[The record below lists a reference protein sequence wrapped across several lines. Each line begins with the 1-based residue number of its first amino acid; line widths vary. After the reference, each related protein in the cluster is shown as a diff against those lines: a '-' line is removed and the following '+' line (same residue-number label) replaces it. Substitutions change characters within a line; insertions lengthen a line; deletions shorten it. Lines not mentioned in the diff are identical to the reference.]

1 MNFSLNE
8 VHMTLRKAL
17 CGRGLAFGVA
27 DDFGAVGARL
37 SSGRANVGVGTVL
50 RHDNDALIALLH
62 RVETALSLNPTSA
75 SFVEP
80 LEQTLAEHLGGTPF
94 PRERACAISEQ
105 SWHQALEL
113 SQLTY
118 VPETEASRLGGAG
131 AGTND
136 ND

>member
-1 MNFSLNE
+1 MSFSLNE

-37 SSGRANVGVGTVL
+37 SSGTTADGIATIL
-50 RHDNDALIALLH
+50 ALDNDALLDLLY
-62 RVETALSLNPTSA
+62 RVETTLGA
-75 SFVEP
+75 SEGSQ
-80 LEQTLAEHLGGTPF
+80 LESELELKLADQLQGQPF
-94 PRERACAISEQ
+94 PRERACAISAE
-105 SWHQALEL
+105 SWKHALDL
-113 SQLTY
+113 SHLTY
-118 VPETEASRLGGAG
+118 VPESEESRLAGAG

>member
-1 MNFSLNE
+1 MSFSLNE

-37 SSGRANVGVGTVL
+37 SSGSTADGIAAVL
-50 RHDNDALIALLH
+50 ALDNDALVQLLH
-62 RVETALSLNPTSA
+62 RVETTLGTAGDMGLEGA
-75 SFVEP
+75 VEWA
-80 LEQTLAEHLGGTPF
+80 LAEQLQGRPF
-94 PRERACAISEQ
+94 PRDRACAISAE
-105 SWHQALEL
+105 SWQQALDL
-113 SQLTY
+113 SHLTY
-118 VPETEASRLGGAG
+118 VPESEESRLAGAG

>member
-1 MNFSLNE
+1 MSFSLNE

-37 SSGRANVGVGTVL
+37 SSGHERDGVAAVL
-50 RHDNDALIALLH
+50 AFDNDALIALLH
-62 RVETALSLNPTSA
+62 SVEAGREAAVTS
-75 SFVEP
+75 SMTGR
-80 LEQTLAEHLGGTPF
+80 LEQALAEQLSGQPF
-94 PRERACAISEQ
+94 PRDRACAISAE
-105 SWHQALEL
+105 SWQQAVTL
-113 SQLTY
+113 SHLTY

>member
-37 SSGRANVGVGTVL
+37 SAGEASDGIAAVL
-50 RHDNDALIALLH
+50 KHDNAKLVALLH
-62 RVETALSLNPTSA
+62 RVETALSRDATGR
-75 SFVEP
+75 SFLEP
-80 LEQTLAEHLGGTPF
+80 LEQSLAEHLLGAPF
-94 PRERACAISEQ
+94 PRARACAISEQ
-105 SWHQALEL
+105 SWQQALKL
-113 SQLTY
+113 SHLTY

>member
-1 MNFSLNE
+1 MSFSLNE

-37 SSGRANVGVGTVL
+37 SSGSEQDGVAAIL
-50 RHDNDALIALLH
+50 AHDNQSLIALLH
-62 RVETALSLNPTSA
+62 RVETTMASLSGDAP
-75 SFVEP
+75 FDGPVERG
-80 LEQTLAEHLGGTPF
+80 LAEHLSGRPF
-94 PRERACAISEQ
+94 PRARACAISEA
-105 SWHQALEL
+105 SWQQALDL
-113 SQLTY
+113 SHLTY

>member
-37 SSGRANVGVGTVL
+37 SSGRANDGVGTVL

-80 LEQTLAEHLGGTPF
+80 LEQTLAEHLGGIADHIIIVIYINGVCY
-94 PRERACAISEQ
+94 RGS
-105 SWHQALEL
+105 LEKW
-113 SQLTY
+113 QIW
-118 VPETEASRLGGAG
+118 VQW
-131 AGTND
+131 
-136 ND
+136 

>member
-37 SSGRANVGVGTVL
+37 SSGRANDGVGTVL

>member
-37 SSGRANVGVGTVL
+37 SSGQANDGVGTVL

-80 LEQTLAEHLGGTPF
+80 LEQTLAEHLRSTPF

>member
-1 MNFSLNE
+1 MSFSLNE

-37 SSGRANVGVGTVL
+37 SSGNTADGIAAVL
-50 RHDNDALIALLH
+50 ALDNNALVQLLH
-62 RVETALSLNPTSA
+62 RVETTLGTAGDSGLEGALECA
-75 SFVEP
+75 
-80 LEQTLAEHLGGTPF
+80 LAEQLQGRPF
-94 PRERACAISEQ
+94 PRDRACAISAK
-105 SWHQALEL
+105 SWQQALDL
-113 SQLTY
+113 SYLTY
-118 VPETEASRLGGAG
+118 VPESEESRLAGAG

>member
-1 MNFSLNE
+1 MNYSLNE

-17 CGRGLAFGVA
+17 CGRGLAFGAA

-37 SSGRANVGVGTVL
+37 SSGVERDGIAAVL
-50 RHDNDALIALLH
+50 ALENDALIALLH
-62 RVETALSLNPTSA
+62 RVET
-75 SFVEP
+75 
-80 LEQTLAEHLGGTPF
+80 TLAEQMPNALAAGLERTVAEQLQGHPF
-94 PRERACAISEQ
+94 PRDRACAISAE
-105 SWHQALEL
+105 SWQQALDL
-113 SQLTY
+113 SHLTY

>member
-1 MNFSLNE
+1 MSFSLNE

-37 SSGRANVGVGTVL
+37 SSGTTADGIKAVL
-50 RHDNDALIALLH
+50 AHNNDALLALLY
-62 RVETALSLNPTSA
+62 RVETSLSANEDAKLA
-75 SFVEP
+75 SE
-80 LEQTLAEHLGGTPF
+80 LERRLADQLRGQPF
-94 PRERACAISEQ
+94 PRDRACAISAE
-105 SWHQALEL
+105 SWQQALDL
-113 SQLTY
+113 SHLTY
-118 VPETEASRLGGAG
+118 VPESEESRLAGAG

>member
-37 SSGRANVGVGTVL
+37 SSGRTNDGVGTVL

-80 LEQTLAEHLGGTPF
+80 LEQTLAEHLRGTPF